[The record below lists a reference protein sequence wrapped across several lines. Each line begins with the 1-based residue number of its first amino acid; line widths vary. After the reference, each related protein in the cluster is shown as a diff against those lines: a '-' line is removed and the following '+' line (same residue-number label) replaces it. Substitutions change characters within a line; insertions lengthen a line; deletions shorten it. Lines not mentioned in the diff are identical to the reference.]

1 MKKYNIDWFEIESL
15 VNHLCEKINSHDK
28 KYQNILGLQ
37 RGGLIPAVMVS
48 HILGIPMVKGNITP
62 DTLIIDDICDS
73 GETLKQIVDK
83 YQTLYKEPF
92 NLDSAVLHYKP
103 HTSCFEPTL
112 WSKRWSN
119 SNWINYPWERE
130 DSKMI
135 QDYKVKVGEA
145 Q

>member
-48 HILGIPMVKGNITP
+48 HILGIPMVKGDIT
-62 DTLIIDDICDS
+62 
-73 GETLKQIVDK
+73 
-83 YQTLYKEPF
+83 
-92 NLDSAVLHYKP
+92 P

-119 SNWINYPWERE
+119 SNWIVYPWERE
-130 DSKMI
+130 DSKTI
-135 QDYKVKVGEA
+135 QDYKVKVG
-145 Q
+145 